1 MAIVGIPE
9 AIHDFNMYL
18 TGNKLGGI
26 TGEVEMPPF
35 ESMTSTVSG
44 AGILGEY
51 EAPTPGHFGSMEQ
64 EIPFRCINRDYFN
77 MVDPTQPLELTLRG
91 AIQYAAA
98 STQATECMGMRVVFR
113 GKPKNVNIGTVRQ
126 RGSMDST
133 ITLELTYVLVE
144 MDGKSMIEI
153 DKINPTY
160 KVNGNDV
167 LSKIKQ
173 LT

>member
-35 ESMTSTVSG
+35 ESMTSTVLG

-51 EAPTPGHFGSMEQ
+51 EPPPPPLRSMEQ
-64 EIPFRCINRDYFN
+64 ETPSAA
-77 MVDPTQPLELTLRG
+77 QPGLFQHGRPHPAPG
-91 AIQYAAA
+91 ADTAGSHQYAAA
-98 STQATECMGMRVVFR
+98 STPGHGVHGHEGGLPGQA
-113 GKPKNVNIGTVRQ
+113 KNVNIGTVRQ
-126 RGSMDST
+126 RGSLDST

>member
-9 AIHDFNMYL
+9 SIHDFNMYL

-64 EIPFRCINRDYFN
+64 EIPS
-77 MVDPTQPLELTLRG
+77 
-91 AIQYAAA
+91 AA
-98 STQATECMGMRVVFR
+98 ST
-113 GKPKNVNIGTVRQ
+113 GTT
-126 RGSMDST
+126 ST
-133 ITLELTYVLVE
+133 W
-144 MDGKSMIEI
+144 
-153 DKINPTY
+153 
-160 KVNGNDV
+160 
-167 LSKIKQ
+167 
-173 LT
+173 

>member
-35 ESMTSTVSG
+35 ESMTATVSG

-91 AIQYAAA
+91 AIQYAEA
-98 STQATECMGMRVVFR
+98 STQATTYMGMRVVFR

-133 ITLELTYVLVE
+133 ITMELTYVLVE

-160 KVNGNDV
+160 KVNGVDV
-167 LSKIKQ
+167 LSKVKQ

>member
-1 MAIVGIPE
+1 MSYSSKISAS
-9 AIHDFNMYL
+9 DTTRFFFRRMDDKYL
-18 TGNKLGGI
+18 
-26 TGEVEMPPF
+26 
-35 ESMTSTVSG
+35 STSNVFFLS
-44 AGILGEY
+44 ASERYLY

-98 STQATECMGMRVVFR
+98 STQATEYMGMRVVFR

-167 LSKIKQ
+167 LSKVKQ

>member
-51 EAPTPGHFGSMEQ
+51 EAPTPATSAAWSRRS
-64 EIPFRCINRDYFN
+64 PS
-77 MVDPTQPLELTLRG
+77 
-91 AIQYAAA
+91 AA
-98 STQATECMGMRVVFR
+98 ST
-113 GKPKNVNIGTVRQ
+113 GTT
-126 RGSMDST
+126 ST
-133 ITLELTYVLVE
+133 W
-144 MDGKSMIEI
+144 
-153 DKINPTY
+153 
-160 KVNGNDV
+160 
-167 LSKIKQ
+167 
-173 LT
+173 

>member
-1 MAIVGIPE
+1 
-9 AIHDFNMYL
+9 
-18 TGNKLGGI
+18 
-26 TGEVEMPPF
+26 
-35 ESMTSTVSG
+35 
-44 AGILGEY
+44 
-51 EAPTPGHFGSMEQ
+51 
-64 EIPFRCINRDYFN
+64 
-77 MVDPTQPLELTLRG
+77 
-91 AIQYAAA
+91 
-98 STQATECMGMRVVFR
+98 MRVVFR

-153 DKINPTY
+153 DKINPAY

-167 LSKIKQ
+167 LSKVKQ

>member
-77 MVDPTQPLELTLRG
+77 MVDPTQPLEPVSYTHLTL
-91 AIQYAAA
+91 
-98 STQATECMGMRVVFR
+98 
-113 GKPKNVNIGTVRQ
+113 P
-126 RGSMDST
+126 T
-133 ITLELTYVLVE
+133 ICSV
-144 MDGKSMIEI
+144 
-153 DKINPTY
+153 
-160 KVNGNDV
+160 
-167 LSKIKQ
+167 
-173 LT
+173 

>member
-44 AGILGEY
+44 AGILG
-51 EAPTPGHFGSMEQ
+51 HFGSMEQ

-77 MVDPTQPLELTLRG
+77 MVAPTQPLELTLRG

-98 STQATECMGMRVVFR
+98 STQATEYMGMRVVFR

>member
-98 STQATECMGMRVVFR
+98 STQATEYMGMRVVFR
-113 GKPKNVNIGTVRQ
+113 GKPKNV
-126 RGSMDST
+126 T

-167 LSKIKQ
+167 LSKVKQ